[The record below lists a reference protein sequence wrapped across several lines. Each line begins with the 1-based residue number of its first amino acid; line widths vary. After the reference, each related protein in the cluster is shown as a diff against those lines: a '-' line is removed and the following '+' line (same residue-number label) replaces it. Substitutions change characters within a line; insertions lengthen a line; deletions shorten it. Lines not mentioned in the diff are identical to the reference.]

1 MEFLR
6 RLGERHEALKKKI
19 HSTRIPLSKNGQR
32 VMGLVYFTTPIIGG
46 YYVMKWAERRA
57 DANFQRERRYCC
69 TTIPCFGYSRRRKQ
83 SMSDSRVDA
92 METKLREMFEVR
104 SGYRDEQSQAALLA
118 KHFRSF
124 DRDSSGIVDFDEF
137 ARAMLSLNF
146 VGVQA
151 ETEALFDRYDA
162 DLDGVLS
169 YAEFAQ
175 VVTGCSGRVLLNG
188 RVRSL
193 LERVRESILEAGGK
207 NGIRTLGVIL
217 RRMDQNGNG
226 VIEFE
231 GSMPKRRILLVKKAF
246 ALLDTSGD
254 GKATVEEIERLYDA
268 SQHPEVLAGR
278 MKPRDAML
286 EMMSVFE
293 QSDSRGDGVI
303 TWHEFLEYYKD
314 LSVGITNDD
323 EFELMIRNAW
333 HLSGGVGW
341 SANSSCRRVLATF
354 AMAHSER
361 TRISVAAD
369 AGEEEAP
376 QSKPPTKRYRV
387 DKAPAN
393 EFMDGTSLSEEEV
406 LLDSD
411 TELQSIEILESED
424 EDIEGDDNES
434 VAMEYTINEES
445 EEEEGTTENADKVT
459 NLCLLK
465 PQDPGQLKAI
475 KTWIHDVNTLI
486 DTTWCAPPTGYSC
499 SRNCAEIYEKTIHD
513 ESDLCLH
520 YDDETCW
527 VGDLASHESEITLL
541 EKELQKKK
549 NDLNVLECKRAALCA
564 RMDIIRLDLCSMK
577 VVLTKLVGST
587 IVLSDCTNL
596 FAPIQSEQM
605 DGAAARG
612 RVSLLQWL
620 RSNRSEGCSPAAF
633 EQSSTKCGIFHLRRA
648 LMIALKSNYPDV
660 LTEAA
665 AFAAAHDRKDLL
677 KILLASSDGKMIE
690 EVLLQAASDAKP
702 ALVTLLLGKCDQPR
716 MLEFSRRQLVR
727 GFSDWSRFCWRSE

>member
-1 MEFLR
+1 
-6 RLGERHEALKKKI
+6 
-19 HSTRIPLSKNGQR
+19 
-32 VMGLVYFTTPIIGG
+32 
-46 YYVMKWAERRA
+46 
-57 DANFQRERRYCC
+57 
-69 TTIPCFGYSRRRKQ
+69 
-83 SMSDSRVDA
+83 MSDSRVDA

-231 GSMPKRRILLVKKAF
+231 EFCDGIAHLGVSDADPEELERTFRCFDRDQSGKITIDELMRGLRGSMPKRRILLVKKAF

-293 QSDSRGDGVI
+293 QSNSRGDGVI

-354 AMAHSER
+354 RDGSQRVLEIENDLGIAASDTRRMMEKLKAQGYRDVDFSMIDKAQGGTEAGVETMDTSPNFIEKMECVILASRNDASKAMLNAVMKQDVWFRRRGDVHFDKHWDVEDVPESSASPQMLGKR
-361 TRISVAAD
+361 KP
-369 AGEEEAP
+369 P

-393 EFMDGTSLSEEEV
+393 EFMDDTSLSEEEV

-445 EEEEGTTENADKVT
+445 EEEEGTTENAEKVT
-459 NLCLLK
+459 NLCPLK
-465 PQDPGQLKAI
+465 PQDPGQLEAI
-475 KTWIHDVNTLI
+475 KTWIHDVNKLI
-486 DTTWCAPPTGYSC
+486 DTTVSKYLVEAKQL
-499 SRNCAEIYEKTIHD
+499 EICGVRRDLKEKKVNW
-513 ESDLCLH
+513 SMAAH

-541 EKELQKKK
+541 GKELQKKK
-549 NDLNVLECKRAALCA
+549 NDLNVL
-564 RMDIIRLDLCSMK
+564 D
-577 VVLTKLVGST
+577 
-587 IVLSDCTNL
+587 
-596 FAPIQSEQM
+596 
-605 DGAAARG
+605 
-612 RVSLLQWL
+612 
-620 RSNRSEGCSPAAF
+620 
-633 EQSSTKCGIFHLRRA
+633 
-648 LMIALKSNYPDV
+648 NYPDV

-677 KILLASSDGKMIE
+677 KILLTSSDDKMIE
-690 EVLLQAASDAKP
+690 EVLLQAASNAKP
-702 ALVTLLLGKCDQPR
+702 ALVTLLLGKCDTAAYAGVFTKAASQGVLR
-716 MLEFSRRQLVR
+716 LVQILLEK
-727 GFSDWSRFCWRSE
+727 

>member
-1 MEFLR
+1 
-6 RLGERHEALKKKI
+6 
-19 HSTRIPLSKNGQR
+19 
-32 VMGLVYFTTPIIGG
+32 
-46 YYVMKWAERRA
+46 
-57 DANFQRERRYCC
+57 
-69 TTIPCFGYSRRRKQ
+69 
-83 SMSDSRVDA
+83 MSDSRVDA

-231 GSMPKRRILLVKKAF
+231 EFCDGIAHLGVSDADPEELERTFRCFDRDQSGKITIDELMRGLRGSMPKRRILLVKKAF

-293 QSDSRGDGVI
+293 QSNSRGDGVI

-354 AMAHSER
+354 RDGS
-361 TRISVAAD
+361 
-369 AGEEEAP
+369 
-376 QSKPPTKRYRV
+376 QRV
-387 DKAPAN
+387 L
-393 EFMDGTSLSEEEV
+393 E
-406 LLDSD
+406 
-411 TELQSIEILESED
+411 IE
-424 EDIEGDDNES
+424 
-434 VAMEYTINEES
+434 
-445 EEEEGTTENADKVT
+445 
-459 NLCLLK
+459 
-465 PQDPGQLKAI
+465 
-475 KTWIHDVNTLI
+475 
-486 DTTWCAPPTGYSC
+486 
-499 SRNCAEIYEKTIHD
+499 
-513 ESDLCLH
+513 
-520 YDDETCW
+520 
-527 VGDLASHESEITLL
+527 
-541 EKELQKKK
+541 
-549 NDLNVLECKRAALCA
+549 NDL
-564 RMDIIRLDLCSMK
+564 
-577 VVLTKLVGST
+577 
-587 IVLSDCTNL
+587 
-596 FAPIQSEQM
+596 
-605 DGAAARG
+605 
-612 RVSLLQWL
+612 
-620 RSNRSEGCSPAAF
+620 
-633 EQSSTKCGIFHLRRA
+633 GI
-648 LMIALKSNYPDV
+648 
-660 LTEAA
+660 
-665 AFAAAHDRKDLL
+665 
-677 KILLASSDGKMIE
+677 
-690 EVLLQAASDAKP
+690 AASD
-702 ALVTLLLGKCDQPR
+702 TRR
-716 MLEFSRRQLVR
+716 MMEKLKAQGYRDVVGISLTH
-727 GFSDWSRFCWRSE
+727 